1 MVRSRK
7 VEDLRF
13 AVFHNQAGIQKN
25 FRHDVIAIE
34 EKR

>member
-1 MVRSRK
+1 MRSHK

-13 AVFHNQAGIQKN
+13 AVFHNQASVQEN
-25 FRHDVIAIE
+25 FRHDVIATE